1 MYINKYRYFYS
12 LVGLSVITIIYYG
25 YFYNYSLLP
34 VKLNL
39 LNEFSELKTKESL
52 PDDSRIEE
60 GGLITLEANSK
71 HYRKKIKGGEGN
83 VFLLEYDVQLKNL
96 VGTDQQS
103 WYGFRLVLYPEMAG
117 RLIWSVPHLLFHQ
130 KKDGTFQGVSRLVF
144 DENYSSYTF
153 SIELLAQS
161 GQAVIKQI
169 NLGQYRQPTVQMVFE
184 YALIILWGV
193 LFVVPMLY
201 LKEEYLGHV
210 WGKISL
216 LIFITITIGVMVPN
230 QCFKWGKTIV
240 NEYRFVLGDSQ
251 EIKVGHQS
259 DGLLKQQIQ
268 KKKTFNISIP
278 MIKKMGHFGLF
289 AMLTLALC
297 QTLPPIKPI
306 RVFYIMLLFAMT
318 SEIAQLNIN
327 SRVTSIHDFG
337 IDFIGIL
344 FAFLFYL
351 VIRRFRLSKW
361 SRYFYF

>member
-1 MYINKYRYFYS
+1 
-12 LVGLSVITIIYYG
+12 
-25 YFYNYSLLP
+25 LLP

-39 LNEFSELKTKESL
+39 FNESSELKTKESL
-52 PDDSRIEE
+52 PDDSRIEK

-83 VFLLEYDVQLKNL
+83 VFLVEYDVQLKNL

-103 WYGFRLVLYPEMAG
+103 WYGFRLVLYPEQGG
-117 RLIWSVPHLLFHQ
+117 RLIWSVPHLLFNQ
-130 KKDGTFQGVSRLVF
+130 KKDGTYQGTSRLVF
-144 DENYSSYTF
+144 DEDCSSYMF

-169 NLGQYRQPTVQMVFE
+169 NLGQYRQPTVQVIFE
-184 YALIILWGV
+184 YALITLWCFI
-193 LFVVPMLY
+193 FVVPMLY
-201 LKEEYLGHV
+201 LKKEYLEGI

-251 EIKVGHQS
+251 EIKGDHQS
-259 DGLLKQQIQ
+259 DGFLKQQIQ
-268 KKKTFNISIP
+268 KKKTFNISISN
-278 MIKKMGHFGLF
+278 IKKVGHFGLF

-297 QTLPPIKPI
+297 KTLPQTKPI
-306 RVFYIMLLFAMT
+306 RVFYIMLLFAMA

-327 SRVTSIHDFG
+327 SRMTSMSDFG

-351 VIRRFRLSKW
+351 ATRSCRTVR
-361 SRYFYF
+361 

>member
-1 MYINKYRYFYS
+1 MYINKYRYVYS

-25 YFYNYSLLP
+25 YLYNYSLLP

-39 LNEFSELKTKESL
+39 FNESSELKTKESL
-52 PDDSRIEE
+52 PDDSRIEK

-71 HYRKKIKGGEGN
+71 HYRKKIKGGKGN

-96 VGTDQQS
+96 VGTGQQS
-103 WYGFRLVLYPEMAG
+103 WYGFRLVLYPEQGG
-117 RLIWSVPHLLFHQ
+117 RLIWSVPHLLYHQ
-130 KKDGTFQGVSRLVF
+130 NKDGTFQGISRLVF

-169 NLGQYRQPTVQMVFE
+169 NLGQYRQSTVQVVFE
-184 YALIILWGV
+184 YALIILWCV
-193 LFVVPMLY
+193 LFVVPMFY

-230 QCFKWGKTIV
+230 QCFIWGKIFI
-240 NEYRFVLGDSQ
+240 NEYRFVLGDSR

-259 DGLLKQQIQ
+259 DWLLKQQIQ
-268 KKKTFNISIP
+268 KKKTFNISISN
-278 MIKKMGHFGLF
+278 IKKVGHFGLF

-297 QTLPPIKPI
+297 KTLPQTKPI
-306 RVFYIMLLFAMT
+306 RVFYIMLLFAMA

-327 SRVTSIHDFG
+327 SRMTSMSDFG

-351 VIRRFRLSKW
+351 ATRSCRTVR
-361 SRYFYF
+361 

>member
-1 MYINKYRYFYS
+1 
-12 LVGLSVITIIYYG
+12 
-25 YFYNYSLLP
+25 
-34 VKLNL
+34 LNL

-52 PDDSRIEE
+52 LDDSRLEE

-103 WYGFRLVLYPEMAG
+103 WYGFRLVLYPEQGG

-130 KKDGTFQGVSRLVF
+130 KKDGTYQGTSRLVF
-144 DENYSSYTF
+144 DEDYSSYMF

-161 GQAVIKQI
+161 GQTVIRQI
-169 NLGQYRQPTVQMVFE
+169 NLGQYRQPTVQVVFE
-184 YALIILWGV
+184 YALITLWC
-193 LFVVPMLY
+193 LIFVVPMLY
-201 LKEEYLGHV
+201 LKKEYLEGI

-230 QCFKWGKTIV
+230 QCFKWGKTII
-240 NEYRFVLGDSQ
+240 NEYRFVLSDSQ
-251 EIKVGHQS
+251 EIKGDHQS
-259 DGLLKQQIQ
+259 DGFLKQQIQ

-278 MIKKMGHFGLF
+278 MIKKLGHFGLF

-297 QTLPPIKPI
+297 QTLPQTKPI
-306 RVFYIMLLFAMT
+306 RVFYIMLLFAMA

-327 SRVTSIHDFG
+327 SRTTSAGDFG
-337 IDFIGIL
+337 IDFVGIL
-344 FAFLFYL
+344 LAL
-351 VIRRFRLSKW
+351 VCYSGARSCRKVR
-361 SRYFYF
+361 